1 MTAPSM
7 QVGRPSKVVV
17 ACLDGQRL
25 KGFVFNFSSLRGQ
38 FRLFPEEKSLH
49 HLGKDVKLESVTAIF
64 FVKDLDGHREHHDSY
79 ALQER
84 AHGRKIEV
92 TFQDG
97 EKIAGMTET
106 YHPESVGFFISPADP
121 ECNNT
126 RIFVVNKNV
135 REVTFID
142 QAFRALP

>member
-1 MTAPSM
+1 MATPSM
-7 QVGRPSKVVV
+7 QAGKPSKVVV
-17 ACLDGQRL
+17 GCLDGQRL

-38 FRLFPEEKSLH
+38 FRIFPEETSLH
-49 HLGKDVKLESVTAIF
+49 HLGEDVKLEKVKAIF
-64 FVKDLDGHREHHDSY
+64 FVKDLAGHREHHDSY
-79 ALQER
+79 VVQKC

-126 RIFVVNKNV
+126 RIFVVSKNV
-135 REVTFID
+135 REVK
-142 QAFRALP
+142 LL